1 MTRYAKRPD
10 KRKRRGGWLR
20 AGLSGMASAAAR
32 NPVAVA
38 GTTAFMVSLAFVS
51 ANALFYQPQ
60 VHPSAFVSTR
70 ALSSRPMPAALPQP
84 QPRPEAA
91 EMEVREAPAES
102 EHAATA
108 PEPESTGSVP
118 HPRGDATVRAVQK
131 VLSDL
136 SLYQGTIDGM
146 VGPQTNAAIETY
158 RRIVG
163 LEPGTAID
171 SALMRQLGLEQGT
184 AADTRPTTPA
194 QEDESG
200 SVQTASIGEGASLV
214 RRVQAG
220 LRAFGHESI
229 EPDGVMGERTREA
242 IREFQSLFGLAETGE
257 MDQEFIAKMREVGLI
272 N

>member
-1 MTRYAKRPD
+1 
-10 KRKRRGGWLR
+10 
-20 AGLSGMASAAAR
+20 
-32 NPVAVA
+32 
-38 GTTAFMVSLAFVS
+38 
-51 ANALFYQPQ
+51 
-60 VHPSAFVSTR
+60 
-70 ALSSRPMPAALPQP
+70 
-84 QPRPEAA
+84 
-91 EMEVREAPAES
+91 
-102 EHAATA
+102 
-108 PEPESTGSVP
+108 
-118 HPRGDATVRAVQK
+118 VRAVQK

-136 SLYQGTIDGM
+136 SLYTGTIDGM

-171 SALMRQLGLEQGT
+171 SALMRQLGLEQRT
-184 AADTRPTTPA
+184 AAAPDTRPIPA
-194 QEDESG
+194 QEDEAG
-200 SVQTASIGEGASLV
+200 SLQTASIGEGASLV

-257 MDQEFIAKMREVGLI
+257 MDQEFVAKMREVGLI